1 MFDIEK
7 ITRVSNEWRSS
18 VVDFTRRNT
27 LLVFKSGTSTISV
40 AASAES
46 AIGLLLN
53 GSSVGLSTLL
63 ESQEKLDAANK
74 AADKLMKKQTYFLE
88 ELGVSPLH
96 LAIGL
101 ARWDE
106 PALPEDKNKSRRANA
121 PVFLLPLEM
130 EKSKTGVDVWK
141 LRATQELKVN
151 GVLVHAAESAGL
163 KFNEEQFLDGL
174 PEQLSLT
181 HLVSKFGDVQ
191 NHLEGLREFEIE
203 TSIHLAAFSYQD
215 EAIYR
220 DLADVEALFAS
231 DVVRALAGDG
241 EAIVKLQD
249 INEVPVDAP
258 DRTPPSLENLILDA
272 DSSQIEAISSAMT
285 GNTLVV
291 EGPPGT
297 GKSQTIS
304 NLLAECLAQNKKV
317 LFVAQKRAAIDAVLK
332 RLADKGLNA
341 LVLDVHEASRG
352 TQVAAQL
359 ASSYANMRQTPPVE
373 LSRVQEELLES
384 RDQLVGVKDAFV
396 ADVRGLGLN
405 LSELRSLYYSIPS
418 ELVPEWQIDANLLA
432 KLTTD
437 EHRDIKSAIT
447 AIAESDGFSEKFE
460 TSIDSWNVNLVRTK
474 ADLTTLIESSKSFE
488 FSTLGELEKL
498 AGDKASSQDSISAL
512 CREARKTAL
521 CGWLRVNAPKLTK
534 KSRTPE
540 LVATMRASRGLQ
552 TDENVTWIQKLKGS
566 LAASFLLPKDEQT
579 AIGVLDCYLELQ
591 ILMNSD
597 PSVFDRSSFPAQDW
611 EQALQVTEFT
621 HRLMRSVQGL
631 TLDSVSGREF
641 ARHLNKLSRDARQ
654 FKIATYW
661 ENFDI
666 LSGKGLEQIISKLKE
681 QGSKQHLEVDDLEKV
696 FDAAA
701 SRALIEFALT
711 YDSRLQGLDSQA
723 LERASK
729 RFRKYDKKHIEQNAL
744 KIKRIAATNFKTA
757 VDTYPLESVFLEG
770 EANKKRAHKPL
781 RTLINKAP
789 NLMMAANP
797 VWAMSPIQ
805 VASYLPRRKMFDL
818 VIFDEASQ
826 IKPEMAIPAIMRG
839 KTIVV
844 AGDSNQL
851 PPTNFFSGGGLEL
864 FDEEVEQDELEST
877 TKDSE
882 SILEAME
889 RVIGSKKRRL
899 LWHYRSRDERLI
911 ALSNIEIYGNSLTTF
926 PASDSHDAVEHV
938 LVKEGKN
945 QKVAT
950 NSQNDEVQRVLEL
963 IKRHSLERP
972 GESLGVITF
981 GSTHLKKLEIALQ
994 QERAKNI
1001 ELDEWLENQEAE
1013 PFFLKNLERV
1023 QGDER
1028 DAIIISTGYGKDAN
1042 GKMNLRWGPLN
1053 SENGRRRLNV
1063 AISRAK
1069 RRMTLVTNFSLAE
1082 LSEQNV
1088 RLGTGVELFKKF
1100 LDYMGNKGAEYQH
1113 SSSLIPLNP
1122 FELDIKRKL
1131 EAQGISLVAQFG
1143 VGNYRIDFAVR
1154 DPENPDKFVL
1164 AVEADGASYHS
1175 SHIARER
1182 DRLRQMLLE
1191 SRGWKFHRIW
1201 STDWFRDADA
1211 EVNKVVASYKAA
1223 ISGISAAES
1232 MDSESE
1238 EVEGPVGVVPRR
1250 ALERPEGWGGN
1261 IDDYS
1266 QAHLDRVIAFIHS
1279 DGLLRGNEDIMRE
1292 ARGILGFSRD
1302 GSRIRAKLEASMK
1315 RVKPN
1320 P

>member
-1 MFDIEK
+1 MEA
-7 ITRVSNEWRSS
+7 V
-18 VVDFTRRNT
+18 
-27 LLVFKSGTSTISV
+27 
-40 AASAES
+40 
-46 AIGLLLN
+46 
-53 GSSVGLSTLL
+53 
-63 ESQEKLDAANK
+63 NK
-74 AADKLMKKQTYFLE
+74 AAEKLMKKQKYFLE
-88 ELGVSPLH
+88 ELGVSPLN

-101 ARWDE
+101 ARWVE
-106 PALPEDKNKSRRANA
+106 PALTEDTNKSRMTNA

-130 EKSKTGVDVWK
+130 EKSKAGADSWK
-141 LRATQELKVN
+141 LRAIQDLKVN
-151 GVLVHAAESAGL
+151 GVLIHAAESAGIT
-163 KFNEEQFLDGL
+163 FNEEQFLDGL
-174 PEQLSLT
+174 PEQLSLQV
-181 HLVSKFGDVQ
+181 LISKFGYIQD
-191 NHLEGLREFEIE
+191 HLKGLREFEIE
-203 TSIHLAAFSYQD
+203 TSLNLAAFSYQD

-220 DLADVEALFAS
+220 DLADVQALYAS

-241 EAIVKLQD
+241 DAIVKLQD
-249 INEVPVDAP
+249 INDLPVDLP
-258 DRTPPSLENLILDA
+258 DRTPPSSENLILDA
-272 DSSQIEAISSAMT
+272 DSSQIEAINSAMA

-332 RLADKGLNA
+332 RLADKGLDA

-352 TQVAAQL
+352 AQVAAQL
-359 ASSYANMRQTPPVE
+359 SSSYANMRQTPPVD
-373 LSRVQEELLES
+373 LSIVQEELVQS
-384 RDQLVGVKDAFV
+384 RDQLVGLKNAFLADA
-396 ADVRGLGLN
+396 RGLGLN
-405 LSELRSLYYSIPS
+405 LSELRSMYYSIPS
-418 ELVPEWQIDANLLA
+418 ELVPEWDIDANILSR
-432 KLTTD
+432 LTKD
-437 EHRDIKSAIT
+437 DHRVIRSAVT
-447 AIAESDGFSEKFE
+447 AIAESDGFSDKFDK
-460 TSIDSWNVNLVRTK
+460 SVDSWNVNQVRTK
-474 ADLTTLIESSKSFE
+474 ADLTNLIESSKAFE
-488 FSTLGELEKL
+488 FSTLGKLEEL
-498 AGDKASSQDSISAL
+498 AGDYASSQSSISAL
-512 CREARKTAL
+512 CREARKAAL
-521 CGWLRVNAPKLTK
+521 HGWLSVNATKLARK
-534 KSRTPE
+534 PRAPA
-540 LVATMRASRGLQ
+540 LVAAMRDARGLP
-552 TDENVTWIQKLKGS
+552 TNENLTWIQKLKGV
-566 LAASFLLPKDEQT
+566 LASSFLLPKT
-579 AIGVLDCYLELQ
+579 NSAAISALDCYLELHS
-591 ILMNSD
+591 LNNSD
-597 PSVFDRSSFPAQDW
+597 QSIFDLASFAGQNWD
-611 EQALQVTEFT
+611 EALQVTEFT
-621 HRLMRSVQGL
+621 LRLMNAVQGL
-631 TLDSVSGREF
+631 SLDSISGREF

-654 FKIATYW
+654 FKIATFW

-666 LSGKGLEQIISKLKE
+666 LSDKGLGGLITNLKE
-681 QGSKQHLEVDDLEKV
+681 KGSRKLLEPEDFVKAFE
-696 FDAAA
+696 AAA
-701 SRALIEFALT
+701 SRALIEHALT
-711 YDSRLQGLDSQA
+711 YDSKLQGLDAQT

-729 RFRKYDKKHIEQNAL
+729 RFRIYDKKHIEQNAL
-744 KIKRIAATNFKTA
+744 KIRRIAATNFKTA
-757 VDTYPLESVFLEG
+757 VDNYPVESVFLEG

-789 NLMMAANP
+789 HLMFAANP
-797 VWAMSPIQ
+797 IWAMSPIQ
-805 VASYLPRRKMFDL
+805 VASYLPRKKMFDL

-826 IKPEMAIPAIMRG
+826 VKPEMAIPAIMRG
-839 KTIVV
+839 QTIVV

-864 FDEEVEQDELEST
+864 IDEEVAEDELEST

-926 PASDSHDAVEHV
+926 PASDSHDAVDHV
-938 LVKEGKN
+938 LVKPGKN
-945 QKVAT
+945 KKVAT

-963 IKRHSLERP
+963 IRHHSLEHP

-981 GSTHLKKLEIALQ
+981 GSPHLKKLEIALQ
-994 QERAKNI
+994 QERARDSA
-1001 ELDEWLENQEAE
+1001 LDDWLDSQETE

-1028 DAIIISTGYGKDAN
+1028 DAIIISTGYGKDVN

-1069 RRMTLVTNFSLAE
+1069 RRMTLVTNFSLAD

-1088 RLGTGVELFKKF
+1088 KLGTGVELFKKF

-1122 FELDIKRKL
+1122 FELDVKRKL

-1154 DPENPDKFVL
+1154 DPENPDRFVL

-1182 DRLRQMLLE
+1182 DRLRQTLLE
-1191 SRGWKFHRIW
+1191 SRGWHFHRIW

-1211 EVNKVVASYKAA
+1211 EVRKVVASYKAA
-1223 ISGISAAES
+1223 LDGDSATAS
-1232 MDSESE
+1232 MDSKSA
-1238 EVEGPVGVVPRR
+1238 EVEVLPTAAPLRT
-1250 ALERPEGWGGN
+1250 LERPASLGGK

-1266 QAHLDRVIAFIHS
+1266 QNQLDRVVAYVQS
-1279 DGLLRGNEDIMRE
+1279 DGLIRSNEDLMRE
-1292 ARGILGFSRD
+1292 ARVIMGFSRD
-1302 GSRIRAKLEASMK
+1302 GSRIRAQLEAAIK
-1315 RVKPN
+1315 RGERN